1 MNFMQ
6 TLKAAV
12 LVGAAVI
19 LGGCAHPQLVDMGET
34 TQQVQEYLGAPDAKT
49 PMPDGR
55 ERWTYSMQPFG
66 QQVWWL
72 FFDGNGQL
80 VEREQGLQR
89 KYFTMAKIGTW
100 TEDDVWRFWGK
111 CAEKYEFPLVDQHA
125 WMYRFIDVGGFYMD
139 VWPQFDKSG
148 VLRSMDVTLDPWV
161 LQDGDSSYQ

>member
-66 QQVWWL
+66 QQVW
-72 FFDGNGQL
+72 
-80 VEREQGLQR
+80 
-89 KYFTMAKIGTW
+89 
-100 TEDDVWRFWGK
+100 
-111 CAEKYEFPLVDQHA
+111 
-125 WMYRFIDVGGFYMD
+125 
-139 VWPQFDKSG
+139 
-148 VLRSMDVTLDPWV
+148 
-161 LQDGDSSYQ
+161 